1 MQATESEIE
10 ALLGVQERDVE
21 LMRLKTELSGLEEV
35 AQISECRAKRREL
48 KGKQD
53 QVLELADGV
62 AAKLERLQAEEKS
75 LSEKVTELQKKL
87 DGTGDHRVVGSI
99 TKEMEGQVKRQGEN
113 AKEQDALLER
123 QIEVERL
130 DGQLSQML
138 ARTDEREAALTEAF
152 REKGA
157 AIKEKVQAAQ
167 AARAELAARVNAAV
181 MTRSEQLRAEKG
193 GLGLAT
199 IEDGHCSAC
208 RTTFQTGQMAK
219 LRAASGLGECPNC
232 HRLMACL
239 GAAE

>member
-62 AAKLERLQAEEKS
+62 AAKLECLQAEERS
-75 LSEKVTELQKKL
+75 LAEKVAELQKKL
-87 DGTGDHRVVGSI
+87 DGNGDHRVVGSI

-113 AKEQDALLER
+113 AREQDALLER
-123 QIEVERL
+123 QLEVERL

-152 REKGA
+152 RERGG
-157 AIKEKVQAAQ
+157 AIKERMQAAQ
-167 AARAELAARVNAAV
+167 GARAELAAQVNAAV
-181 MTRSEQLRAEKG
+181 MARYEQLRKEKG

-199 IEDGHCSAC
+199 VEDGHCSAC

-219 LRAASGLGECPNC
+219 LRTSSGLGECPNC
-232 HRLMACL
+232 HRLMACP
-239 GAAE
+239 GTAQ

>member
-1 MQATESEIE
+1 MQATDTEIE
-10 ALLGVQERDVE
+10 ALLGVQERDIE
-21 LMRLKTELSGLEEV
+21 LMRLKTELSELEEV

-53 QVLELADGV
+53 QVLEIADKV
-62 AAKLERLQAEEKS
+62 AEKLERLQAEEKS
-75 LSEKVTELQKKL
+75 LAEKVAELQKKL

-130 DGQLSQML
+130 DGQLAQML
-138 ARTDEREAALTEAF
+138 SRTDEREAALTESF

-157 AIKEKVQAAQ
+157 VIKEKVQAAQ
-167 AARAELAARVNAAV
+167 AARAELAAQVGASIMARY
-181 MTRSEQLRAEKG
+181 EQLREEKG
-193 GLGLAT
+193 GLGLAV

-219 LRAASGLGECPNC
+219 LRAASGLAECPNC
-232 HRLMACL
+232 HRLMACP
-239 GAAE
+239 GEAQ